1 MKCAGPAVQG
11 MLGVA
16 AAGHDDGG
24 RGTVGGIPA
33 EVVPLAVATAVSPLP
48 LVVLLVV
55 LLTPRAVPNGVAFTC
70 GWASAL
76 LLVGAATAAL
86 VGAGAGLDERGSVV
100 SSLEVLVGLLL
111 LLLAVRQWS
120 RRPRGGSEAT
130 VPRWLLVAD
139 RSTPRRAYAM
149 GAVLVVANPKNL
161 ALTVAAAGT
170 IADADAGAGGQ
181 LSALLIF
188 AALGSVGLAVPLAL
202 RITLGVRAAGLL
214 SSWRLWLVRHGTPIA
229 CAVLALIGC
238 LLLVRGRAG

>member
-1 MKCAGPAVQG
+1 
-11 MLGVA
+11 
-16 AAGHDDGG
+16 
-24 RGTVGGIPA
+24 
-33 EVVPLAVATAVSPLP
+33 VATAASPLP

-76 LLVGAATAAL
+76 LLVGAATVAL
-86 VGAGAGLDERGSVV
+86 VGTGAGLDERGRAV
-100 SSLEVLVGLLL
+100 SSLEALVGLLL

-120 RRPRGGSEAT
+120 RRPRAGAEAT

-161 ALTVAAAGT
+161 TLTVAASGAVAG
-170 IADADAGAGGQ
+170 ADASTGGQ
-181 LSALLIF
+181 VSALVLF

-202 RITLGVRAAGLL
+202 RVALGARAAGLL
-214 SSWRLWLVRHGTPIA
+214 SRWRLWLVRYGTPIA
-229 CAVLALIGC
+229 CAVLVLIGF
-238 LLLVRGRAG
+238 LLLVRGLTG